1 MNASE
6 YPKCVTCKKWT
17 RVEKTW
23 GDCSIGTMEDFVVA
37 DREDYEA
44 AMTRES
50 FGCIHHSAI
59 EQAEGNEDEKTT

>member
-1 MNASE
+1 M
-6 YPKCVTCKKWT
+6 
-17 RVEKTW
+17 VEKTW